1 MPRKLLQPCWCIT
14 LRPVPHTTLCLQD
27 VMFAFE
33 RSKLKEWVADIK
45 ALIKEDLRGIPGWG
59 AHTR

>member
-1 MPRKLLQPCWCIT
+1 MHCRRLSMLNHP
-14 LRPVPHTTLCLQD
+14 QD

-33 RSKLKEWVADIK
+33 RNKLKDWVADIK
-45 ALIKEDLRGIPGWG
+45 ELIQKDLRGRPGWG